1 MQVPLLVCCYA
12 FNDLSRSYATVNYAA
27 MRDASLQVAAV
38 EALTAVLDLKVLTG
52 PDVVDV
58 LLPSVLANINAVG
71 STDEV
76 SLLSVTPKL
85 VHDRTCMAN
94 RFQQNIN
101 TAA

>member
-1 MQVPLLVCCYA
+1 MYRTTML
-12 FNDLSRSYATVNYAA
+12 DTT
-27 MRDASLQVAAV
+27 LQVAAV

-76 SLLSVTPKL
+76 RVLSMMPEP
-85 VHDRTCMAN
+85 VHDGACTAN
-94 RFQQNIN
+94 WIKHSIITR
-101 TAA
+101 A

>member
-1 MQVPLLVCCYA
+1 
-12 FNDLSRSYATVNYAA
+12 

-76 SLLSVTPKL
+76 SLLPVTPKL
-85 VHDRTCMAN
+85 VHDSACMAN